1 MPRRAADF
9 RPLPQAQKNVCAAG
23 EAAQTQKEPSGAKSD
38 PGVGRCRAGDPAYL
52 TYPLRRPPEGFT
64 VTHSRG
70 FAPHSVCPRQCRGQ
84 DRLQIFNLW
93 LFTDNKIS
101 YYAGSCKVVG
111 RKMWEG
117 WMKNGIGLEAFCIP
131 SCLSLW
137 ERCLSEAKTERG
149 DRVTAK
155 PLSAA
160 CGDSSPRGRAKG
172 CPRGS
177 RF

>member
-38 PGVGRCRAGDPAYL
+38 PGVGRCRADNPTYL

-70 FAPHSVCPRQCRGQ
+70 FAPHSACPRQCRGR
-84 DRLQIFNLW
+84 DRLPIFNLW

-101 YYAGSCKVVG
+101 YYAGGCKVVG
-111 RKMWEG
+111 RKMWG
-117 WMKNGIGLEAFCIP
+117 KSCEA
-131 SCLSLW
+131 
-137 ERCLSEAKTERG
+137 
-149 DRVTAK
+149 
-155 PLSAA
+155 LSAA

-177 RF
+177 LLSAKQPMSRGGHGLRGDEVG